1 MPHSQLSALQK
12 AILDRYQQSLPSSLT
27 PYADMAAVLKCTE
40 DEVLQAVSQLLQ
52 LGIIKRFGPVFDH
65 QRAGASTL
73 VAMAV
78 PPAQLEQEA
87 LHLNA
92 FAGLNHNYE
101 REHEYNLWFVLT
113 ASHEQQLQQKLQDI
127 CAQHPWPVLVLPM
140 EQSYHINLGF
150 PLQWTGSQ
158 HESTAQH

>member
-1 MPHSQLSALQK
+1 MQHPPLSELQK
-12 AILDRYQQSLPSSLT
+12 AILDRYQQSLPASLT
-27 PYADMAAVLKCTE
+27 PFADMATALNCSETDVINALN
-40 DEVLQAVSQLLQ
+40 QLLEY
-52 LGIIKRFGPVFDH
+52 GVVKRFGPVFDH

-78 PPAQLEQEA
+78 DAHKLEEEA
-87 LHLNA
+87 LRLNA

-101 REHEYNLWFVLT
+101 REHQYNLWFVLT
-113 ASHEQQLQQKLQDI
+113 ASSEQQLQLKLQEI
-127 CAQHPWPVLVLPM
+127 CACHPWPVLILPM

-158 HESTAQH
+158 HESATQH